1 MSDDISPTSPTP
13 TTSQEGGEEWRNL
26 QGRNLADL
34 ITNLSREQ
42 AVQVLLA
49 YRENM
54 MPADEDFMA
63 FIINNQNND
72 GHGSF
77 DAEFNFNNCFTCI
90 CADCGQPAPE
100 VKMTAGIDGT
110 SEPCANCPNCNE
122 ITGVEFDSQDLPSFV
137 NGEGSNYDFQ
147 FHLRHF
153 GEHHTPT
160 LEEVVECLRYEVENP
175 FNGCPTCQ
183 DLRGAE
189 CRINDLNECADPDI
203 KTQCVECVDIEMC
216 ECTTTDMGGRC
227 VDCLR
232 LVGAGRGDF

>member
-1 MSDDISPTSPTP
+1 MAEDNPTP
-13 TTSQEGGEEWRNL
+13 IQPDDDQPKQGGEWLNL
-26 QGRNLADL
+26 QGADL
-34 ITNLSREQ
+34 GQLINNLSREQ
-42 AVQVLLA
+42 AVQVLHA

-54 MPADEDFMA
+54 MPQDEDFMA

-77 DAEFNFNNCFTCI
+77 ESEFNFNNCFTCI

-100 VKMTAGIDGT
+100 VLLTAGIDGT
-110 SEPCANCPNCNE
+110 SEPWANCPNCNE
-122 ITGVEFDSQDLPSFV
+122 ITGVEFDSQDLPSCV

-147 FHLRHF
+147 FQLRHF
-153 GEHHTPT
+153 GEHHTPDI
-160 LEEVVECLRYEVENP
+160 EQVVQCLRYEAENP

-189 CRINDLNECADPDI
+189 VRINSLDEVACPDI
-203 KTQCVECVDIEMC
+203 KTQCVECVEIEMC